1 MPYALKQRR
10 RAAIAAAVARPQT
23 RLWAKFWISSLAA
36 LLVAAFLA
44 GFGGRAAGADD
55 IPIDGFTV
63 AAGPIR
69 GVGSLGASPPAQSA
83 PPPRPAYGGT
93 PGDYA
98 RGYEGTTP
106 TPDPWHRESDF
117 RDRNYILR
125 HSPPPAY
132 AAPSQPPVGGGGER
146 VIEPYDPILPKPP
159 LPGDSDPA
167 GRVVPEGKR

>member
-1 MPYALKQRR
+1 MRYAPNQRR
-10 RAAIAAAVARPQT
+10 RAAIFAAVARPQT
-23 RLWAKFWISSLAA
+23 SLLAKLWILSLSAF
-36 LLVAAFLA
+36 LVAAFLA
-44 GFGGRAAGADD
+44 LSGGHAAGADD
-55 IPIDGFTV
+55 VSTDGFTV

-69 GVGSLGASPPAQSA
+69 GVGSLGASPPVQSA

-125 HSPPPAY
+125 HSSPPAY
-132 AAPSQPPVGGGGER
+132 ATPSQPPVGGGGGR

-167 GRVVPEGKR
+167 GRVVPEQ

>member
-1 MPYALKQRR
+1 MRYASNQRR

-23 RLWAKFWISSLAA
+23 SLLTKFWALALSA

-44 GFGGRAAGADD
+44 LFGGQAAGAGDVSA
-55 IPIDGFTV
+55 DGLTV

-69 GVGSLGASPPAQSA
+69 GVGSLGASPPVQSA

-125 HSPPPAY
+125 HSSPPAF
-132 AAPSQPPVGGGGER
+132 AAPPQPPVGGGGDR
-146 VIEPYDPILPKPP
+146 VITPYDPTLPKPP
-159 LPGDSDPA
+159 LPGDSAPA
-167 GRVVPEGKR
+167 GRVVPEQ

>member
-1 MPYALKQRR
+1 MRSSLKQHRQ
-10 RAAIAAAVARPQT
+10 RAAISVAAARPRA
-23 RLWAKFWISSLAA
+23 RLWAIFWMSSLAA
-36 LLVAAFLA
+36 LLVAAFVA
-44 GFGGRAAGADD
+44 GFGGHAAGANG
-55 IPIDGFTV
+55 ITADGFTV

-69 GVGSLGASPPAQSA
+69 GVGSLGASPPVQSA

-125 HSPPPAY
+125 HSSPPAY
-132 AAPSQPPVGGGGER
+132 ATPPHPPAGGGGGR
-146 VIEPYDPILPKPP
+146 VIEPYDPTLPKPP

-167 GRVVPEGKR
+167 GRVVPEQ

>member
-1 MPYALKQRR
+1 MRPSLQHRR
-10 RAAIAAAVARPQT
+10 RAAIPVALARPQILSQT
-23 RLWAKFWISSLAA
+23 EFWMFSLSILILA
-36 LLVAAFLA
+36 LFLA
-44 GFGGRAAGADD
+44 VPDSRAAGANG
-55 IPIDGFTV
+55 IPADGFTV

-69 GVGSLGASPPAQSA
+69 GVGSLGASPPVRSA

-125 HSPPPAY
+125 HSSPPAY
-132 AAPSQPPVGGGGER
+132 ATPSQPPVGGGGGR

-167 GRVVPEGKR
+167 GRVVPEQ